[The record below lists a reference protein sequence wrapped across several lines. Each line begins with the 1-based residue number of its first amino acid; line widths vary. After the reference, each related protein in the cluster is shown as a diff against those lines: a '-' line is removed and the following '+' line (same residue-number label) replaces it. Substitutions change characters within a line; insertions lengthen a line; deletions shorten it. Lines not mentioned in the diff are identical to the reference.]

1 MTPEGPDGSGPSAPR
16 GDGLGEHLGDDLEAD
31 VGGDREDGPG
41 DTLRNGPVGSGI
53 AADQDAADEDAA
65 DAHHRHLA
73 HTWQEARQ
81 LAFDCATPIPAAPVP
96 LRQALG
102 RTLAADVV
110 ALQDMPHYASSAMDG
125 WAINGSGPWI
135 LAEPNQRLAP
145 HQASPIATGGLIPD
159 GAKAVLRSESG
170 IIDADEDGLPVLKL
184 GGSAK
189 PGDPRNGEH
198 IRKAGEEAAAGDVLI
213 KRGTVLN
220 PAHLALAALAGS
232 DTLPVLGKAV
242 VRLVF
247 TGSEVV
253 MSGMPA
259 PGQVRDTFG
268 PQLGAVVGML
278 GGICAEEVKIGDTYA
293 EWLAA
298 LEDGEPL
305 TTGSGPG
312 RDPSGGLS
320 APDAGPAGES
330 LPADVVITTGGTG
343 RSGTD
348 HLRRSV
354 AELGGRLLIDGIA
367 MRPGHPA
374 VLAELPDG
382 RYILGLPGN
391 PLAAMMALSTIGGP
405 LLAALGHG
413 PIPPLSEVPCG
424 STIDPDPGRTRL
436 MPFRLLYGMASPAQH
451 TGPGMMR
458 GLAAADGVLVVP
470 PHGVQLGELVPA
482 FALPWSPPLPD
493 ASAAPAPKPA
503 AKRSA
508 RKTAASDGP
517 VDWSALLG

>member
-1 MTPEGPDGSGPSAPR
+1 MTPAPPGGSGPFAA
-16 GDGLGEHLGDDLEAD
+16 GDERTDDTAGDKADDRAEDKADDILDDNEAQARQEPE
-31 VGGDREDGPG
+31 GG
-41 DTLRNGPVGSGI
+41 
-53 AADQDAADEDAA
+53 A
-65 DAHHRHLA
+65 HRHLA
-73 HTWQEARQ
+73 HTWDEARQ
-81 LAFDCATPIPAAPVP
+81 LAFDCATPIPAAPIP

-110 ALQDMPHYASSAMDG
+110 AVRDMPHYASSAMDG
-125 WAINGSGPWI
+125 WAANGSGPWI
-135 LAEPNQRLAP
+135 LAEPGQRLAP
-145 HQASPIATGGLIPD
+145 HQASPIATGGLIPA

-170 IIDADEDGLPVLKL
+170 VIGADEDGLPVLKL

-189 PGDPRNGEH
+189 PGDPRNGDH
-198 IRKAGEEAAAGDVLI
+198 IRKAGEEAAEGDILI
-213 KRGTVLN
+213 KTGTVLN
-220 PAHLALAALAGS
+220 PAHLALAALAGN
-232 DTLPVLGKAV
+232 DTLPVLGKAL

-253 MSGMPA
+253 TSGMPA

-268 PQLGAVVGML
+268 PQLAAVVEML

-293 EWLAA
+293 EWLSA
-298 LEDGEPL
+298 LEDSEPV
-305 TTGSGPG
+305 
-312 RDPSGGLS
+312 
-320 APDAGPAGES
+320 PAGES

-391 PLAAMMALSTIGGP
+391 PLAAMMALCTIGAP
-405 LLAALGHG
+405 LLAALGHA
-413 PIPPLSEVPCG
+413 PVPPLSEVPCG
-424 STIDPDPGRTRL
+424 SIIDADPGRTWL

-451 TGPGMMR
+451 TAPGMMR

-470 PHGVQLGELVPA
+470 PHGVQLGEPVPA
-482 FALPWSPPLPD
+482 FALPWSAPLPD
-493 ASAAPAPKPA
+493 LAAASGAPKPT
-503 AKRSA
+503 AKRAA
-508 RKTAASDGP
+508 RKAAASDGP